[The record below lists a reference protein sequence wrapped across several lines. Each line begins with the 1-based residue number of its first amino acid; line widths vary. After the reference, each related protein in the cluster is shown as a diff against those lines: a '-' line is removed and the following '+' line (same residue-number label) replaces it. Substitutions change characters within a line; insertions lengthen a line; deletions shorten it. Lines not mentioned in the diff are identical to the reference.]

1 MGHILPMRKSLGN
14 IKILKANSFTLIE
27 LLVVIAIIGLLASV
41 AVPTVGK
48 ALDKGKLS
56 AELGK
61 ARTFKEIDL
70 LITAEVIAGDT
81 NLSSLPGTN
90 QTDLPKWYAGLI
102 RAVGT
107 NEAMKLFSASGV
119 KVTSLDTN
127 TGPNTNA
134 FYIYACNEDNGDI
147 MLTSRNFLLPPTGN
161 GALTSTLPFKKTGAI
176 IFFKNGG
183 ATLITPTTATN
194 ASTNWGSVS
203 NVLN

>member
-1 MGHILPMRKSLGN
+1 MCGLK
-14 IKILKANSFTLIE
+14 KLKANSFTLIE

-61 ARTFKEIDL
+61 ARTWKEMDL
-70 LITAEVIAGDT
+70 LITAEINAGDT
-81 NLSSLPGTN
+81 NLGALPGTN
-90 QTDLPKWYAGLI
+90 ATDLSKWYAGLV

-119 KVTSLDTN
+119 KVTSFNTN
-127 TGPNTNA
+127 TGPDTNA
-134 FYIYACNEDNGDI
+134 FYIYACTEDEGDV
-147 MLTSRNFLLPPTGN
+147 MLTSRNFKLASSGN
-161 GALTSTLPFKKTGAI
+161 GALTSVMPFKKTGAI
-176 IFFKNGG
+176 LFLKNGG
-183 ATLITPTTATN
+183 AVLITPSTATN
-194 ASTNWGSVS
+194 SSTNWGSVS

>member
-1 MGHILPMRKSLGN
+1 MRKIMCGL
-14 IKILKANSFTLIE
+14 KKLKANSFTLIE

-56 AELGK
+56 AEMGK
-61 ARTFKEIDL
+61 ARTWKEIDL
-70 LITAEVIAGDT
+70 LVGQEGDT

-90 QTDLPKWYAGLI
+90 ATDLTKWYSGIA

-119 KVTSLDTN
+119 KATSFNTN
-127 TGPNTNA
+127 TGPDTNA
-134 FYIYACNEDNGDI
+134 FYIYACTEDEGDV
-147 MLTSRNFLLPPTGN
+147 MLTSRNFKLASSGN
-161 GALTSTLPFKKTGAI
+161 GALTSVLPFKKTGAVL
-176 IFFKNGG
+176 FLKNGG
-183 ATLITPTTATN
+183 AVLITPSTATN
-194 ASTNWGSVS
+194 SSTNWGSVS

>member
-1 MGHILPMRKSLGN
+1 MRKNFAGLK
-14 IKILKANSFTLIE
+14 KITENSFTLIE

-56 AELGK
+56 AEMGK
-61 ARTFKEIDL
+61 ARTWKELDL
-70 LITAEVIAGDT
+70 LIMQEDDT

-90 QTDLPKWYAGLI
+90 QADLSKWYAGLV

-107 NEAMKLFSASGV
+107 NEAMKLFSASGI
-119 KVTSLDTN
+119 KVTTFDTN
-127 TGPNTNA
+127 SGPNTNA
-134 FYIYACNEDNGDI
+134 FYIYACNEDSGDI
-147 MLTSRNFLLPPTGN
+147 MLTSRNFLLPPTGA
-161 GALTSTLPFKKTGAI
+161 GALRSVLPFKKTGAI

-183 ATLITPTTATN
+183 ATLVTPSTATN
-194 ASTNWGSVS
+194 LSTNWGSVS

>member
-1 MGHILPMRKSLGN
+1 MIRQFGPMRKIIRGLSKLR
-14 IKILKANSFTLIE
+14 ANSFTLIE

-56 AELGK
+56 AEMGK
-61 ARTFKEIDL
+61 ARTWKEIDL
-70 LITAEVIAGDT
+70 LIMQENDT

-90 QTDLPKWYAGLI
+90 ATDLPKWYAGLVK
-102 RAVGT
+102 AVGT

-119 KVTSLDTN
+119 KVTTFDTN

-147 MLTSRNFLLPPTGN
+147 MLTSRNFLLPPTGA
-161 GALTSTLPFKKTGAI
+161 GALTSVLPFKKTGAI

-183 ATLITPTTATN
+183 ATLVTPSTATN
-194 ASTNWGSVS
+194 QSTNWGSVS

>member
-1 MGHILPMRKSLGN
+1 MRKNFAGLK
-14 IKILKANSFTLIE
+14 KITENSFTLIE

-56 AELGK
+56 AEMGK
-61 ARTFKEIDL
+61 ARTWKEIDL
-70 LITAEVIAGDT
+70 LVMQENDT

-90 QTDLPKWYAGLI
+90 ATDLPKWYSGLV

-119 KVTSLDTN
+119 KVSSFDTN
-127 TGPNTNA
+127 SGPNTNA

-147 MLTSRNFLLPPTGN
+147 MLTSRNFLLPSSGS

-183 ATLITPTTATN
+183 ATLVTPSTATN
-194 ASTNWGSVS
+194 NSTNWGSVS

>member
-1 MGHILPMRKSLGN
+1 MGHVLPMRKILGN

-56 AELGK
+56 AEMGK
-61 ARTFKEIDL
+61 ARTWKEIDL
-70 LITAEVIAGDT
+70 LIMQEGDT

-90 QTDLPKWYAGLI
+90 ATDLPKYYAGV
-102 RAVGT
+102 AKVVGS
-107 NEAMKLFSASGV
+107 NEACKLFSASGV
-119 KVTSLDTN
+119 KATNFNTN

-134 FYIYACNEDNGDI
+134 FFIYACSEDDGDV
-147 MLTSRNFLLPPTGN
+147 MLTSRNFRLSSSGN
-161 GALTSTLPFKKTGAI
+161 GALTSALPFKKTGAVL
-176 IFFKNGG
+176 FLKNGG
-183 ATLITPTTATN
+183 AVLITPTTATN
-194 ASTNWGSVS
+194 ACTNWGSVS

>member
-1 MGHILPMRKSLGN
+1 VIGHFDPMRKIIRG
-14 IKILKANSFTLIE
+14 LKKLRANSFTLIE

-56 AELGK
+56 AEMGK
-61 ARTFKEIDL
+61 ARTWKEIDL
-70 LITAEVIAGDT
+70 LIMQENDT

-90 QTDLPKWYAGLI
+90 ATDLPKWYAGLVK
-102 RAVGT
+102 AVGT

-119 KVTSLDTN
+119 KVTTFDTN

-147 MLTSRNFLLPPTGN
+147 MLTSRNFLLPPTGA
-161 GALTSTLPFKKTGAI
+161 GALTSALPFKKTGAI

-183 ATLITPTTATN
+183 ATLVTPSTATN
-194 ASTNWGSVS
+194 QSTNWGSVS

>member
-1 MGHILPMRKSLGN
+1 MRKIIRG
-14 IKILKANSFTLIE
+14 LKKLRANSFTLIE

-56 AELGK
+56 AEMGK
-61 ARTFKEIDL
+61 ARTWKEIDL
-70 LITAEVIAGDT
+70 LIMQENDT

-90 QTDLPKWYAGLI
+90 ATDLPKWYAGLV

-119 KVTSLDTN
+119 KVTTFDTN

-147 MLTSRNFLLPPTGN
+147 MLTSRNFLLPPTGA
-161 GALTSTLPFKKTGAI
+161 GALTSALPFKKTGAI

-183 ATLITPTTATN
+183 ATLVTPSTATN
-194 ASTNWGSVS
+194 QSTNWGSVS

>member
-1 MGHILPMRKSLGN
+1 MRKIIRG
-14 IKILKANSFTLIE
+14 LKKLRANSFTLIE

-56 AELGK
+56 AEMGK
-61 ARTFKEIDL
+61 ARTWKEIDL
-70 LITAEVIAGDT
+70 LIMQENDT

-90 QTDLPKWYAGLI
+90 ATDLPKWYAGLVK
-102 RAVGT
+102 AVGT

-119 KVTSLDTN
+119 KVTTFDTN

-147 MLTSRNFLLPPTGN
+147 MLTSRNFLLPPTGA
-161 GALTSTLPFKKTGAI
+161 GALTSALPFKKTGAI

-183 ATLITPTTATN
+183 ATLVTPSTATN
-194 ASTNWGSVS
+194 QSTNWGSVS

>member
-1 MGHILPMRKSLGN
+1 MRKIMCG
-14 IKILKANSFTLIE
+14 LKKLKTNSFTLIE

-61 ARTFKEIDL
+61 ARTWKEMDL
-70 LITAEVIAGDT
+70 LITAEINAGDS
-81 NLSSLPGTN
+81 NLSALPGTN
-90 QTDLPKWYAGLI
+90 ATDLSKWYAGLV

-119 KVTSLDTN
+119 KATSFNTN
-127 TGPNTNA
+127 TGPDTNA
-134 FYIYACNEDNGDI
+134 FYIYACTEDEGDV
-147 MLTSRNFLLPPTGN
+147 MLTSRNFKLASSGN
-161 GALTSTLPFKKTGAI
+161 GALTSVLPFKKTGAI
-176 IFFKNGG
+176 LFLKNGG
-183 ATLITPTTATN
+183 AVLITPSTATN
-194 ASTNWGSVS
+194 SSTNWGSVS

>member
-1 MGHILPMRKSLGN
+1 MRKNFSGLK
-14 IKILKANSFTLIE
+14 KITENSFTLIE

-56 AELGK
+56 AEMGK
-61 ARTFKEIDL
+61 ARTWKEIDL
-70 LITAEVIAGDT
+70 LIMQEDNT

-90 QTDLPKWYAGLI
+90 QTDLPKWYAGLV

-107 NEAMKLFSASGV
+107 NEAMKLFSASGI
-119 KVTSLDTN
+119 KVTTFDINS
-127 TGPNTNA
+127 GPNTNA
-134 FYIYACNEDNGDI
+134 FYIYACNEDSGDI
-147 MLTSRNFLLPPTGN
+147 MLTSRNFLLPPTGA
-161 GALTSTLPFKKTGAI
+161 GALRSVLPFKKTGAI

-183 ATLITPTTATN
+183 ATLVTPSTATN
-194 ASTNWGSVS
+194 LSTNWGSVS

>member
-1 MGHILPMRKSLGN
+1 MIGHFDPMRKIIRG
-14 IKILKANSFTLIE
+14 LKKLRANSFTLIE

-56 AELGK
+56 AEMGK
-61 ARTFKEIDL
+61 ARTWKEIDL
-70 LITAEVIAGDT
+70 LIMQENDT

-90 QTDLPKWYAGLI
+90 ATDLPKWYAGLVK
-102 RAVGT
+102 AVGT

-119 KVTSLDTN
+119 KVTTFDTN

-147 MLTSRNFLLPPTGN
+147 MLTSRNFLLPPTGA
-161 GALTSTLPFKKTGAI
+161 GALTSALPFKKTGAI

-183 ATLITPTTATN
+183 ATLVTPSTATN
-194 ASTNWGSVS
+194 QSTNWGSVS

>member
-1 MGHILPMRKSLGN
+1 MRKIVRG
-14 IKILKANSFTLIE
+14 LKKLRANSFTLIE

-56 AELGK
+56 AEMGK
-61 ARTFKEIDL
+61 ARTWKEIDL
-70 LITAEVIAGDT
+70 LIMQENDT

-90 QTDLPKWYAGLI
+90 ATDLPKWYAGLV

-119 KVTSLDTN
+119 KVTTFDTN

-147 MLTSRNFLLPPTGN
+147 MLTSRNFLLPPTGA
-161 GALTSTLPFKKTGAI
+161 GALTSALPFKKTGAI

-183 ATLITPTTATN
+183 ATLVTPSTATN
-194 ASTNWGSVS
+194 QSTNWGSVS

>member
-1 MGHILPMRKSLGN
+1 MRKIIRG
-14 IKILKANSFTLIE
+14 LKKLRANSFTLIE

-56 AELGK
+56 AEMGK
-61 ARTFKEIDL
+61 ARTWKEIDL
-70 LITAEVIAGDT
+70 LIMQENDT

-90 QTDLPKWYAGLI
+90 ATDLPKWYAGLV

-119 KVTSLDTN
+119 KVTTFDTN

-147 MLTSRNFLLPPTGN
+147 MLTSRNFLLPPTGA
-161 GALTSTLPFKKTGAI
+161 GALTSVLPFKKTGAI

-183 ATLITPTTATN
+183 ATLVTPSTATN
-194 ASTNWGSVS
+194 QSTNWGSVS